1 MVDAVHAV
9 RPDWLV
15 LLVFAEA
22 LMLTGKLFS
31 LMTVMKLLIDGD
43 GPLKVFFC

>member
-1 MVDAVHAV
+1 VVVVHAV
-9 RPDWLV
+9 RLDWLV

-31 LMTVMKLLIDGD
+31 FMDVIKLLIDGD
-43 GPLKVFFC
+43 GPLKVFFY